1 MAITRTEAVP
11 EPAIQTFRSYGIDS
25 SPTHEFPAA
34 QNYPARVELFR
45 QGDTPNSV
53 FLLEHGLIKLMR
65 VENDGRGII
74 VGLRASGWCV
84 GAASVILGRP
94 YLVSAVTVTPS
105 RVSCMSAEAFQ
116 EALRSD
122 PALSWH
128 LHEMHS
134 REVHAEIDHV
144 TEFNS
149 LSARRRL
156 ERFLRR
162 LEGIIDPERDGD
174 EVRLVI
180 PLRQWEIA
188 QLIGVTPPYLSEL
201 TRDLEGRGLLRRE
214 RESLVLCRP
223 GTPVTGARR

>member
-1 MAITRTEAVP
+1 MAVTRTEAVP
-11 EPAIQTFRSYGIDS
+11 EPAIQTFRSFAIDGS
-25 SPTHEFPAA
+25 AAREFPAA
-34 QNYPARVELFR
+34 QSYPARVELFR
-45 QGDTPNSV
+45 QGDAPVGV
-53 FLLEHGLIKLMR
+53 FLVEHGLIKLMR

-105 RVSCMSAEAFQ
+105 SVSCMSADVFQ
-116 EALRSD
+116 AALRKGH
-122 PALSWH
+122 ALSWH

-144 TEFNS
+144 TEFHS

-162 LEGIIDPERDGD
+162 LEGIIDPRQEGN
-174 EVRLVI
+174 EVRLEI

-201 TRDLEGRGLLRRE
+201 TRDLEARGLLRRE
-214 RESLVLCRP
+214 RDSLILCRP
-223 GTPVTGARR
+223 RPR